1 MQSPLIQELIE
12 AFRILPGVGPK
23 SAQRMAFYLLE
34 QNKSGGSVLA
44 KTLAKAVEK
53 IGHCSLC
60 RTLTEEET
68 CSICQ
73 SSRRATGE
81 LCIVESP
88 SDVSVIEQS
97 GIFQGQYFVLMGH
110 LSPIDGIGP
119 KQIGLDT
126 LEERLND
133 DSVHE
138 LIIATNPTV
147 EGEATAHYIQQI
159 ALRHDV
165 KVSRL
170 AQGIPM
176 GGELE
181 YLDSGTLSQA
191 FLARKSM

>member
-12 AFRILPGVGPK
+12 AFRVLPGVGPK

-34 QNKSGGSVLA
+34 QNKNGGSVLA
-44 KTLAKAVEK
+44 KTLAKAVEEV
-53 IGHCSLC
+53 GNCSLC

-73 SSRRATGE
+73 SSRRANGE

-126 LEERLND
+126 LEERLKD

-159 ALRHDV
+159 ALRQHV